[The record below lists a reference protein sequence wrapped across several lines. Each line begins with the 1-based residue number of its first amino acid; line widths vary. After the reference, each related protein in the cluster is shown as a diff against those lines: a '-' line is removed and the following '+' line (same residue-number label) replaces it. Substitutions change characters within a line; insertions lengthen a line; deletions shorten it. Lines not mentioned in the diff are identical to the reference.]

1 MTYLTKQKALFT
13 LAIRDKYIVE
23 KTLLKIKGRQ
33 GPRKMF
39 LHTERIG
46 GPRGLPIVH
55 HDKYVCDLPPNHR
68 FPMGKFPRVLHFL
81 IKDQVVTDK
90 QVWTP
95 NLASEELLACVHTKE
110 YLHNFINGKI
120 EEKEQRRTG
129 FPWSEGIVQRCRYET
144 GGTVLAAEIALQRGL
159 ACSTAGGTHHAFPG
173 YGTGFCLLN
182 DLAVAAKH
190 WTGESTPR
198 RRRKVL
204 IVDLD
209 VHQGDG
215 TAYIFR
221 GEPDVFTFSVHCG
234 KNFPVRKQQSDLDVS
249 VRDGME
255 DKEYLATVET
265 HLPWLLKRFRPDLV
279 LYDAGV
285 DPHQEDELGRLC
297 LTDQGLYQRDLYVI
311 DTVVKSGTPVAT
323 VIGGGYSRDIDRL
336 ATRHSIV
343 HRAATRVRSQPV
355 FRLSLK
361 YAF

>member
-159 ACSTAGGTHHAFPG
+159 ACSTAGNSPRLPRLRDRVLPPQRPGRGRETLDGRVHAQEEEEGPHSGSGCASGRWHSLHFQRG
-173 YGTGFCLLN
+173 ARRFHLLSA
-182 DLAVAAKH
+182 LWEEFSSAEAAK
-190 WTGESTPR
+190 
-198 RRRKVL
+198 
-204 IVDLD
+204 
-209 VHQGDG
+209 
-215 TAYIFR
+215 
-221 GEPDVFTFSVHCG
+221 
-234 KNFPVRKQQSDLDVS
+234 
-249 VRDGME
+249 
-255 DKEYLATVET
+255 
-265 HLPWLLKRFRPDLV
+265 RP
-279 LYDAGV
+279 
-285 DPHQEDELGRLC
+285 
-297 LTDQGLYQRDLYVI
+297 
-311 DTVVKSGTPVAT
+311 
-323 VIGGGYSRDIDRL
+323 
-336 ATRHSIV
+336 
-343 HRAATRVRSQPV
+343 
-355 FRLSLK
+355 
-361 YAF
+361 